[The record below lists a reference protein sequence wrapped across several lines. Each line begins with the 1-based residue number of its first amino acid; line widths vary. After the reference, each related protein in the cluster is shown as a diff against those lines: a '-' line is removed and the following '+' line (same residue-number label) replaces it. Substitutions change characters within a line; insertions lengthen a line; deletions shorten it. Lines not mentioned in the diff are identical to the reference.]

1 MALALAAGAAAATA
15 VIVGALLVGD
25 SARMSLRGLVID
37 RLGEIDHAILANRF
51 FRESSLQGLDP
62 NLRHQVHPS
71 IQFSRA
77 SAESTTP
84 TGRHRAGNLTMLAV
98 DDPFW
103 DVGGQTEV
111 THPSGREVVIN
122 QNLADDLKVSV
133 GDEITLR
140 VPTAEAVP
148 GDSPLGKKEGQ
159 VERFPGLRVTAI
171 LPNRGLGRFDWRP
184 SQKPPRV
191 IFVDRKFLAEQLKVE
206 GKINA
211 ILFSHRAGQPE
222 RSADLHSA
230 QQEVD
235 RYLEQLDLSLEDL
248 GLRVARVTKRF
259 PDSSEPTE
267 SKEED
272 VATIFDYFHLTG
284 EQLLLPDAVVRQV
297 ESAFPANR
305 LRKVLVYLAN
315 GIQKVAE
322 EPADPSAPRTQLGR
336 EVPYSI
342 VAAIDS
348 SDPLP
353 LPYPAPDARSP
364 DDLVPVVIN
373 QWLAEQLQAKPGD
386 RLRLAY
392 YLPENAHGQEVE
404 RQWDVQVCGVVP
416 LTTPERPYRRRQ
428 VAKFDR
434 PPTVYNDPS
443 IPPEVPGITD
453 RESMEDWDLPFALNR
468 KIPKVDDAYWNDH
481 RLTPKLF
488 LPYEPGVERFGS
500 RFGSATSIRIVPSA
514 GEDLAAME
522 SRLLEAVRHEAR
534 SLGLQ
539 SLALRATQLDAA
551 RGTTPFDGLFLALSF
566 FVILAAL
573 LLVSLLFR
581 LSLEQRASQWGTML
595 AMGWP
600 VAGVRWLQVAE
611 AGWVSLLGVL
621 AGLPLGY
628 LYARGVVHAL
638 QRWWVGAI
646 QVPFLEFHGSPASY
660 LLGAFSA
667 LVAVMATVLWAA
679 RGWSRMPARE
689 LLQGNLSTHVQRGAA
704 KSPMLRWLIGTLA
717 AIAGV
722 AWMAGWWLSGQAAA
736 GAFVGAGMAAVLWAV
751 LQLYRSWTFPSIDSR
766 PSSAMQTFRN
776 LLAKNVHRNPMRSA
790 LASGLIAT
798 ASFLL
803 MAISLF
809 HSQADP
815 RGVGGWQWIAESSQ
829 PILRDLNDPQVQQQ
843 VLGPRRS
850 QLDGVTVVSARLRAG
865 DDASCG
871 NLYQSQQPRVLGMR
885 PEIVDWELQLP
896 SASRFP
902 WAAYDTSGN
911 AASLPSPWRLLERPG
926 EGTFESPLP
935 VILDQNTAMWSLHR
949 GAKIGEVFSFEMD
962 ERPVFFKTVGLLQN
976 TLLQGSLI
984 IGEENFRKAFPSLSG
999 YQWFLVGGKPPTDL
1013 DVARQTLEEGW
1024 SEEGW
1029 TAQSTYGVL
1038 DQLLAVQNTYLK
1050 AFQALGALGLLLGTL
1065 GLAVVQVRSVLERR
1079 SELALLRS
1087 LGYSTERVGQMLSG
1101 ENLRLLA
1108 IGLGIGVG
1116 SAALAALPAWWRGQ
1130 SIGSMWGPIGMLGMV
1145 LACGIAA
1152 GALAVRQANRLPILD
1167 ALRGK

>member
-37 RLGEIDHAILANRF
+37 RLGAIDHAILANRF
-51 FRESSLQGLDP
+51 FRQSSLQGLDP
-62 NLRHQVHPS
+62 NLDHQVHPA
-71 IQFSRA
+71 IQFVRA
-77 SAESTTP
+77 SAESSTP
-84 TGRHRAGNLTMLAV
+84 TGKHRAGNLTMLAV
-98 DDPFW
+98 DDAFW
-103 DVGGQTEV
+103 DVGDQANV
-111 THPSGREVVIN
+111 AHPHGREVVIN

-159 VERFPGLRVTAI
+159 VERFPGLRVIAI
-171 LPNRGLGRFDWRP
+171 LSNRGLGRFDWRP

-191 IFVDRKFLAEQLKVE
+191 VFVDRKFVAEQLKVE

-211 ILFSHRAGQPE
+211 ILFSRRAGQAD
-222 RSADLHSA
+222 RSGDLPLA

-235 RYLEQLDLSLEDL
+235 GYLKQLDLSLEDL
-248 GLRVARVTKRF
+248 GLRMQRVTRKF
-259 PDSSEPTE
+259 PDSTEPTE
-267 SKEED
+267 SKED
-272 VATIFDYFHLTG
+272 AAIIFDYFHLTG
-284 EQLLLPDAVVRQV
+284 EQLLLPDAVVQQV
-297 ESAFPANR
+297 ESAFPPER

-315 GIQKVAE
+315 GIQKIAPT
-322 EPADPSAPRTQLGR
+322 PADPVTAQQAIGR

-348 SDPLP
+348 SADFP
-353 LPYPAPDARSP
+353 LPYPASDAASKEGA
-364 DDLVPVVIN
+364 VPVVIN
-373 QWLAEQLQAKPGD
+373 QWLADQLQAKAGD

-416 LTTPERPYRRRQ
+416 LTTPQRPYRRRQ
-428 VAKFDR
+428 VAQFDR

-453 RESMEDWDLPFALNR
+453 QESIEDWDLPFALQR
-468 KIPKVDDAYWNDH
+468 PIAKEDDAYWNDH

-488 LPYEPGVERFGS
+488 LPYGEGVERFGS
-500 RFGSATSIRIVPSA
+500 RFGSATSIRILPSA

-522 SRLLEAVRHEAR
+522 SRLLGVVRQEAK

-539 SLALRATQLDAA
+539 PLALRATQLDAA

-600 VAGVRWLQVAE
+600 GAAVRWLQVAE

-646 QVPFLEFHGSPASY
+646 QVPFLEFHGRPASY
-660 LLGAFSA
+660 LLGAISA
-667 LVAVMATVLWAA
+667 LAAVMATVLWAA

-689 LLQGNLSTHVQRGAA
+689 LLQGNLSSKVQRGAA
-704 KSPMLRWLIGTLA
+704 RSPMLRWLIGGLA
-717 AIAGV
+717 VLAGL

-751 LQLYRSWTFPSIDSR
+751 LQLYRSWTLPSIDSR
-766 PSSAMQTFRN
+766 PASAMQTFQN

-829 PILRDLNDPQVQQQ
+829 PILRDLNDPKVQQQ

-850 QLDGVTVVSARLRAG
+850 QLDGVTIVSARMRAG

-902 WAAYDTSGN
+902 WAGYDKSGQ

-926 EGTFESPLP
+926 DGTIESPLP

-949 GAKIGEVFSFEMD
+949 GAKIGEVFSFEM
-962 ERPVFFKTVGLLQN
+962 EGRPVFFKTVGLLQN

-999 YQWFLVGGKPPTDL
+999 YQWFLVGGKPPSDL
-1013 DVARQTLEEGW
+1013 ELARQTLEEGW

-1087 LGYSTERVGQMLSG
+1087 LGYSPQRVGKMLSG

-1130 SIGSMWGPIGMLGMV
+1130 SIGSMWGPISMLGIV
-1145 LACGIAA
+1145 LVCGIAA